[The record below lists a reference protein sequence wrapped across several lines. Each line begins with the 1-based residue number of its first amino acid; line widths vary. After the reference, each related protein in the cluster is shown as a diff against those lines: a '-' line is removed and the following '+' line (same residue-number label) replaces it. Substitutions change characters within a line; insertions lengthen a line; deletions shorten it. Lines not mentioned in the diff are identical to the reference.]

1 MSELLNDISVL
12 FEGMEVTDEQKEKFQ
27 TNLEAIISEKVSAY
41 KSEIEAENEKVIAEK
56 VEEETA
62 ELTDKIDDYLSYVVE
77 NWAEENRLAIE
88 AGIKQEITESFI
100 EGMRDVFLEHN
111 IEVPEGKEDLVS
123 AAEKRVEELEAELNE
138 SIEKNIAFRKQIDE
152 SKKASIVAEATADL
166 TETQKERFATLV
178 EDVNFSDEETFA
190 KKVKTIRESFFKSE
204 KSDEQK
210 GEVMTEETKPTT
222 SRMDFYRKAL

>member
-12 FEGMEVTDEQKEKFQ
+12 FEGMEVTNEQKEKFQ

-41 KSEIEAENEKVIAEK
+41 KSEIEAEQEKVIAEK

-77 NWAEENRLAIE
+77 SWAEENRLAIE
-88 AGIKQEITESFI
+88 AGIKMEIMESFI
-100 EGMRDVFLEHN
+100 EGMRDVFVEHN
-111 IEVPEGKEDLVS
+111 VEVPEGKEDMVS
-123 AAEKRVEELEAELNE
+123 AAEKRVAELEDELNE
-138 SIEKNIAFRKQIDE
+138 SIEKNIAY
-152 SKKASIVAEATADL
+152 KKTIEENKKSAIVAEAVSDL
-166 TETQKERFATLV
+166 TETQKERFTSLI

-204 KSDEQK
+204 KADEQET
-210 GEVMTEETKPTT
+210 EVMTESVDDNDIIK
-222 SRMDFYRKAL
+222 RYANAL